1 VVASYGAEQGG
12 GGPADRL
19 DERRGIVRLDYE
31 LGRAAEVRGVVG
43 CDQGRVKRGFSFLCA
58 AGEVGLGQGERRV
71 RGWFHGVSRSVSVL
85 RRWPDAFSTRRVSVV
100 APCRSAYAA
109 PSTPSTRACASP
121 PRPDLSRH
129 PSRRLTD
136 PRGRSSAPADS
147 SPTSPL
153 SQACARRASLIAP
166 WPCLRRPQARS
177 SSRRSERLRCAR
189 PAAIPAPPSR
199 SSGPATTSA

>member
-71 RGWFHGVSRSVSVL
+71 RGWFHGVSRVGL
-85 RRWPDAFSTRRVSVV
+85 RAQQVARRVQHAPRQRRCAVPFGVRRAFYPSNQSVRV
-100 APCRSAYAA
+100 
-109 PSTPSTRACASP
+109 T
-121 PRPDLSRH
+121 
-129 PSRRLTD
+129 
-136 PRGRSSAPADS
+136 SAP
-147 SPTSPL
+147 
-153 SQACARRASLIAP
+153 
-166 WPCLRRPQARS
+166 
-177 SSRRSERLRCAR
+177 
-189 PAAIPAPPSR
+189 
-199 SSGPATTSA
+199 GPVATPVTTTD